1 MREIWRDHVRAVRRS
16 DTASSSSGNGP
27 MSLVVGALATW
38 RITHLL
44 VEEDGPGDAV
54 LRARRAAGASVI
66 GRAMDC
72 FYCSSM
78 WVALPF
84 AVGLTRTRGGH
95 RFETVATWLA
105 LSGAACVLEQA
116 TRSDAPWT
124 GPDDVRPLQDT
135 DHVTDA
141 PTPCLVL
148 TESAS

>member
-1 MREIWRDHVRAVRRS
+1 
-16 DTASSSSGNGP
+16 

-54 LRARRAAGASVI
+54 LRARRAAGAGVI

-72 FYCSSM
+72 FYCSSI

-84 AVGLTRTRGGH
+84 ALGLTRTRGGH

-105 LSGAACVLEQA
+105 MSGAACVLEQA
-116 TRSDAPWT
+116 TQSDAPWS
-124 GPDDVRPLQDT
+124 GHDEVRRLMDT
-135 DHVTDA
+135 DDVTDA
-141 PTPCLVL
+141 PTRRLVL
-148 TESAS
+148 TGSAS